1 MKTIL
6 IFILFLQSFSMVE
19 AQDKKINSM
28 KEEVVTLGSGCFWC
42 SEAVYESVKGV
53 IKVVSGYSGGLT
65 VNPSYKEVSTGT
77 TGHAEVVQI
86 TFDPEVISF
95 EEILF
100 IFFKTHDPT
109 TLNRQGADIGTQYR
123 SVIFYHTDKQQEVAD
138 SLIRELENQ
147 QIFENKIV
155 TQIQKFNTFYIA
167 EEYHQNYYARNP
179 YQGYCNAVIAPKLSK
194 FKKDFSKSLK

>member
-1 MKTIL
+1 
-6 IFILFLQSFSMVE
+6 
-19 AQDKKINSM
+19 M